1 MMSQCQY
8 ATATKL
14 QFSLVNAPQVSFIL
28 PTAMMITR
36 FLQTLQTCRFLLS
49 VSSMD
54 LEKKQL
60 QTIDKIMKNQSIV
73 TELNGLLNA
82 FRAKNGVKLHMLS
95 NEDYREYGIE
105 KSGLIG
111 GVLAEFLALKRK
123 EDGLPMTVFIVR
135 GKGSGLSYGCFET
148 KKKAVEKMNSSA
160 FPERFYIDEVDKG

>member
-1 MMSQCQY
+1 MKKEKDIFKIIHEKIQENASV
-8 ATATKL
+8 ALKL
-14 QFSLVNAPQVSFIL
+14 NALADVIKKQNRPIKSCFEIND
-28 PTAMMITR
+28 
-36 FLQTLQTCRFLLS
+36 S
-49 VSSMD
+49 KMD

-60 QTIDKIMKNQSIV
+60 QTIDKIIENQSIV

-82 FRAKNGVKLHMLS
+82 FRAKNGGVKIHMLS

-148 KKKAVEKMNSSA
+148 KEKAVEKMNSSA